1 MHGMSTPV
9 AHRQSATTS
18 AAGLPRVLGIDP
30 GLVSTG
36 FAVVAAGGRGE
47 GVLIEAGRIR
57 LGREQA
63 IEARLV
69 QLETD
74 LAALIDATR
83 PGVLVCEQLYAHYK
97 HPRTAI
103 RMAHARGVV
112 LALAARRGLQVV
124 HVSATRVKKTLTGS
138 GRASKEQV
146 RRAVCLT
153 LGLDG
158 LDGPHDVSDA
168 IAIALCGL
176 RLLSAPEAL
185 RTGGEAG

>member
-1 MHGMSTPV
+1 MHGMSTRV
-9 AHRQSATTS
+9 AEAQPARH
-18 AAGLPRVLGIDP
+18 AGRGPLRVLGVDP
-30 GLVSTG
+30 GLRSTG
-36 FAVVAAGGRGE
+36 FAVVAAGRGDGE
-47 GVLIEAGRIR
+47 LIEAGRIR
-57 LGREQA
+57 LAGGEA
-63 IEARLV
+63 IETRLA
-69 QLETD
+69 QLEAD
-74 LAALIDATR
+74 LLELIESTR
-83 PGVLVCEQLYAHYK
+83 PNVLICEQLYAHYK

-112 LALAARRGLQVV
+112 LALAARRGLRVV

-153 LGLDG
+153 LGLAG

-185 RTGGEAG
+185 RAGGEAG

>member
-1 MHGMSTPV
+1 MHGMSTRPESEAFV
-9 AHRQSATTS
+9 GGD
-18 AAGLPRVLGIDP
+18 AGSLRVLGVDP

-36 FAVVAAGGRGE
+36 FAVVTARGADGE
-47 GVLIEAGRIR
+47 LIEAGRIR
-57 LGREQA
+57 LDPRAA
-63 IEARLV
+63 IEQRLA
-69 QLETD
+69 QLERD
-74 LAALIDATR
+74 LAALIATTR
-83 PGVLVCEQLYAHYK
+83 PGVLACEQLYAHYK

-112 LALAARRGLQVV
+112 LALAARSGLEVV

-153 LGLDG
+153 LGLPG

-176 RLLSAPEAL
+176 RLLAAPEPL